1 MRYEDLNC
9 GDHTCPFNTNGKCK
23 FGKFDELPC
32 NELSKEEFE
41 ELKINFRDNME
52 DKGEF

>member
-23 FGKFDELPC
+23 FDKFADLPC
-32 NELSKEEFE
+32 DLSDEEFE
-41 ELKINFRDNME
+41 EAKIFFRDNME